1 MGRTSSRASP
11 ASSPAVCEDRSR
23 KREPPVAGRC
33 ERSNERVDFGG
44 ADTHL
49 HRANTPHTHSHTDTS
64 CGRVNCELGRVW
76 CPMKHTKVKAQPRNN
91 TPHGKVRRGLRSN
104 TVVKASQSG
113 LRESGGSGLD
123 GPTPNAIR
131 ACGVYQRGAV
141 SPYSTAGNRR
151 DETASIA
158 IVEMTDVHCRCAN
171 SNPASGVFRPPIAP
185 QAPIP
190 IKLPIAFDRSTSPF
204 SPGIGWGELVLRVV
218 GVCVL
223 RYHQ

>member
-1 MGRTSSRASP
+1 MAGPTHTSTGLTLLTRIHTQT
-11 ASSPAVCEDRSR
+11 R
-23 KREPPVAGRC
+23 PVAVVSDVKQIGC
-33 ERSNERVDFGG
+33 YS
-44 ADTHL
+44 
-49 HRANTPHTHSHTDTS
+49 
-64 CGRVNCELGRVW
+64 
-76 CPMKHTKVKAQPRNN
+76 PMKHTKVKAQPRNN

-123 GPTPNAIR
+123 EPTPKMR
-131 ACGVYQRGAV
+131 CACGVYQLPEEIKGDSGAV
-141 SPYSTAGNRR
+141 RPYSTAGNRR

-171 SNPASGVFRPPIAP
+171 SNPGFRAAARGP
-185 QAPIP
+185 PIP

-218 GVCVL
+218 GVCAARARVEASSANARDDVQRPPFHAL
-223 RYHQ
+223 LWK

>member
-1 MGRTSSRASP
+1 
-11 ASSPAVCEDRSR
+11 
-23 KREPPVAGRC
+23 
-33 ERSNERVDFGG
+33 
-44 ADTHL
+44 
-49 HRANTPHTHSHTDTS
+49 
-64 CGRVNCELGRVW
+64 
-76 CPMKHTKVKAQPRNN
+76 MKHTKVKAQPRNN

-158 IVEMTDVHCRCAN
+158 IGEMTDVHCRCAN
-171 SNPASGVFRPPIAP
+171 SNPGFRAAGHPHQAPHSLRPIDLAFQSGNWVGGIGFKSGGSVEVSSANARDDVQRPPFHALLW
-185 QAPIP
+185 
-190 IKLPIAFDRSTSPF
+190 K
-204 SPGIGWGELVLRVV
+204 
-218 GVCVL
+218 
-223 RYHQ
+223 

>member
-1 MGRTSSRASP
+1 
-11 ASSPAVCEDRSR
+11 
-23 KREPPVAGRC
+23 
-33 ERSNERVDFGG
+33 
-44 ADTHL
+44 
-49 HRANTPHTHSHTDTS
+49 
-64 CGRVNCELGRVW
+64 
-76 CPMKHTKVKAQPRNN
+76 MKHTKVKAQPRNN

-151 DETASIA
+151 DERASIA
-158 IVEMTDVHCRCAN
+158 IGEMTDVHCRCAN
-171 SNPASGVFRPPIAP
+171 SNPGFRAAARGP
-185 QAPIP
+185 PIP

-218 GVCVL
+218 GVL
-223 RYHQ
+223 RFLLRMPGTTFSARPSMPFFGSERGRHDAVFCCACESFVHCDAR